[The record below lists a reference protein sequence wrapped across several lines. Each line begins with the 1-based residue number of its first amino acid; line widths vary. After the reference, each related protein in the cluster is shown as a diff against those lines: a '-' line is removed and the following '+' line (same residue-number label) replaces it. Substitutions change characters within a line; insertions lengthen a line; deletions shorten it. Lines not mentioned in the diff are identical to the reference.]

1 MGMCHFT
8 ATMKMFALFCL
19 TAACLFSYSQACEEY
34 NLQFAEFSG
43 GVTPLNVNV
52 CNQTITYYMPA
63 SENFEEVTNFEDY
76 EIGFGASRVTSEE
89 ACYVRLLSKTLE
101 EQVAYLEENQGKAIT
116 VEGEAQVDAIPVDDA
131 YEELGEEIANF
142 CDDFPA
148 YKLVKKQDVED
159 TEEMERQVSVTFRRC
174 VILCFRYIC
183 YTTTLTVPTGST
195 ITFTWFCFG

>member
-1 MGMCHFT
+1 MGCHFT
-8 ATMKMFALFCL
+8 ANMKMFALYCL
-19 TAACLFSYSQACEEY
+19 SVACLLSYSQACQEY
-34 NLQFAEFSG
+34 NLEFADFSG
-43 GVTPLNVNV
+43 GVTPLIVNV
-52 CNQTITYYMPA
+52 CGQTISYYMPA

-101 EQVAYLEENQGKAIT
+101 EQVAYLEAQQGTPMT

-131 YEELGEEIANF
+131 YAELGEEIANF
-142 CDDFPA
+142 CDDYPA

-159 TEEMERQVSVTFRRC
+159 GEEVERQVSVTFRRC

-183 YTTTLTVPTGST
+183 YTTTLT
-195 ITFTWFCFG
+195 

>member
-1 MGMCHFT
+1 MGT
-8 ATMKMFALFCL
+8 ANMKMFALYFL
-19 TAACLFSYSQACEEY
+19 SKACQEY
-34 NLQFAEFSG
+34 NLQFADFSG
-43 GVTPLNVNV
+43 GVTPLEVSV
-52 CNQTITYYMPA
+52 CNQTISYYMPA

-101 EQVAYLEENQGKAIT
+101 EQVAYLEAQQGTPMT

-131 YEELGEEIANF
+131 YAELGEEIANF

-148 YKLVKKQDVED
+148 YKLVKKQEAED
-159 TEEMERQVSVTFRRC
+159 TEEMEQRQVSVTFRRC

-195 ITFTWFCFG
+195 ITFTWFFFG